1 MKQYLSPKELAQA
14 IGVSESSLKRW
25 ADDGRIRGYRTAG
38 GHRRIDI
45 TEAVRFIRDSAM
57 PVRDPQALGLA
68 DVSGPIGVGGED
80 DASPALLRG
89 ALEAGAAGKVRA
101 MLVSMY
107 LGGRSIA
114 ELFDGL
120 VADAMHALGELWRD
134 RDDGIMI
141 EHRATD
147 ICLGAISQLRA
158 LLPQAHREAPV
169 ALGGALGGDPYLL
182 PSLMAATVLASEG
195 FREMNLGPDTPAP
208 VIVDA
213 AQRAGARLVWV
224 SVSVAP
230 SMDAV
235 TSALRTVVDGLADR
249 ESSIVIGGRSLPQ
262 PLGLKRPNLHIASS
276 MSELAAFARGLNA
289 AHGSPAPREA

>member
-14 IGVSESSLKRW
+14 VGVSESSLKRW

-57 PVRDPQALGLA
+57 PVRDPQALGLP
-68 DVSGPIGVGGED
+68 DVSGPIGVGAD
-80 DASPALLRG
+80 DPASPAMLRS
-89 ALEAGAAGKVRA
+89 ALEAGEGDKVRA

-107 LGGRSIA
+107 LGGQTVG
-114 ELFDGL
+114 ELFDGP

-134 RDDGIMI
+134 RADGIMI

-147 ICLGAISQLRA
+147 LCLGAIAQLRA
-158 LLPQAHREAPV
+158 LLPPADDAAPV
-169 ALGGALGGDPYLL
+169 ALGGAFSGDPYLL

-208 VIVDA
+208 VLVDA

-224 SVSVAP
+224 SVSVA
-230 SMDAV
+230 SSLAAV
-235 TSALRTVVDGLADR
+235 TDALGAL
-249 ESSIVIGGRSLPQ
+249 
-262 PLGLKRPNLHIASS
+262 
-276 MSELAAFARGLNA
+276 
-289 AHGSPAPREA
+289 